1 MCVDG
6 VVGKRVCLTGLILG
20 QTEGPQFEPELMHM
34 ADKKIKSPLEL
45 GCHHT

>member
-20 QTEGPQFEPELMHM
+20 QTEGPQFEPGSTHM
-34 ADKKIKSPLEL
+34 VDKKN
-45 GCHHT
+45 CQVAA